1 MRVHAA
7 QLLLIQKQLVLART
21 DSAGADSA
29 GAGFGDPSGNYI
41 LYMDSKYQK
50 VLGQHLAEL
59 AG

>member
-1 MRVHAA
+1 MRVHAE

-21 DSAGADSA
+21 DSAGA
-29 GAGFGDPSGNYI
+29 GFGDSSGNYI